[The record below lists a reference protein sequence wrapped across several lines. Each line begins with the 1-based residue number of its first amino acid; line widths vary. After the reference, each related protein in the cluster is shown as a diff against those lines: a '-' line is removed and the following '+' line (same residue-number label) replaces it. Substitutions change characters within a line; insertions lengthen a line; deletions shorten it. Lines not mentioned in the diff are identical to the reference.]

1 MSEENIIQEFRLKNI
16 DETKNY
22 LIEEINRHVLMIEKY
37 KRFVQHLIKLTLCYF
52 SFYNYCICFHFCFC
66 FFSWYS
72 CRDFKLC
79 SWICAI
85 TAGIKKYNSI
95 TKKKKKKHDEIILLA
110 KSKLNSIIDSIISQ
124 NEFVLI
130 SNVLKEYDETKEK
143 IKNSNN
149 K

>member
-1 MSEENIIQEFRLKNI
+1 MNWWLKS
-16 DETKNY
+16 TKGLCNT
-22 LIEEINRHVLMIEKY
+22 
-37 KRFVQHLIKLTLCYF
+37 KLNWTLCYF
-52 SFYNYCICFHFCFC
+52 SCYNYCVCFHFCFC
-66 FFSWYS
+66 FFSWHS
-72 CRDFKLC
+72 CRSFKLC
-79 SWICAI
+79 SWIFAI

-95 TKKKKKKHDEIILLA
+95 NKKNKKKHDEIILLA
-110 KSKLNSIIDSIISQ
+110 KSKLNSITDSIINQ